1 MRAQALR
8 ARPRRKRL
16 PSDKGE
22 RNEAAAN
29 VLDRQFVA
37 MAPNQKWIA
46 DFTYLWTAEGW
57 LYVAA
62 GTPAAQMHGVCACRV
77 GIRYDRP
84 EEAPCHVRPQQ
95 SPDPGAQR
103 T

>member
-16 PSDKGE
+16 PSDQGE

-37 MAPNQKWIA
+37 TAPNQKWIA
-46 DFTYLWTAEGW
+46 DFT
-57 LYVAA
+57 
-62 GTPAAQMHGVCACRV
+62 
-77 GIRYDRP
+77 
-84 EEAPCHVRPQQ
+84 
-95 SPDPGAQR
+95 
-103 T
+103 